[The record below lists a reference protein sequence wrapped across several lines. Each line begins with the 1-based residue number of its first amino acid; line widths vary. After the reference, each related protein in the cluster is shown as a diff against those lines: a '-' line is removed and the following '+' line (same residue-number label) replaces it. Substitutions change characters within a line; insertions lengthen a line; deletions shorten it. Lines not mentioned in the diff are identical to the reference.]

1 MLLLLCVTV
10 GFLHQHAAV
19 SGCSVGISSGSKL
32 LCSIHNVEHTW
43 RPKEGGLTNQG
54 IQIMQ
59 SGCVYSHCRLTQST
73 ILLHKNTIQ
82 TLPKYNTVP
91 DCLTAI
97 VIKMFFLVLLAT
109 TEHPSGLTG
118 RYVCFKLNM

>member
-19 SGCSVGISSGSKL
+19 SGCSVGISTGSKL

-43 RPKEGGLTNQG
+43 GPREGGLTNQG
-54 IQIMQ
+54 TNTMQ

-73 ILLHKNTIQ
+73 ILLHNGTIQ
-82 TLPKYNTVP
+82 KRRAHPKYNTVP
-91 DCLTAI
+91 NCLTAI
-97 VIKMFFLVLLAT
+97 VIKIFFLVLLAT

-118 RYVCFKLNM
+118 R